1 MEKPKAKKS
10 VPIGKAEDDMSASK
24 KMEKMKG
31 KPGKPGK
38 PKPGSNPGDKVVRG

>member
-10 VPIGKAEDDMSASK
+10 VPIGKAEYDMSATQ
-24 KMEKMKG
+24 KMRKMK
-31 KPGKPGK
+31 GKPGK